1 MSAARNPMVGHLGYA
16 RNSLYRIG
24 AHQDRRSAWLT
35 RLGKAGRFIQMKKF
49 PVKGNGL
56 AGPEPPNHLQSFIE
70 SAAPFPFGNAKGVKF
85 IFTIA
90 LADAEQHFAPGELI

>member
-1 MSAARNPMVGHLGYA
+1 MVRHLRDARDG
-16 RNSLYRIG
+16 LYRIG

-56 AGPEPPNHLQSFIE
+56 AGPEPPNHLQSFDE
-70 SAAPFPFGNAKGVKF
+70 SAAPFPFGNTKRAKF
-85 IFTIA
+85 TFTIA
-90 LADAEQHFAPGELI
+90 LADAEQHFAPGKLI